1 MDKISLL
8 NPSEQE
14 AEKAIAAVYECIER
28 RKNFRLEAGAG
39 AGKTYSL
46 IKALRRIINKQG
58 AELVRKHQKVACIT
72 YTNVARDEIESRTD
86 GHPAILSSTIHS
98 FCWSLIKDFQP
109 FLKEQVTT
117 LNNWIERIEEA
128 IGIGERRVVYELG
141 YPTITDDSL
150 CLSHND
156 VLSLTVKIMAEEKF
170 RKLMTS
176 HYPILFIDEYQD
188 TNKEF
193 AEALKVYFL
202 DAEEGRP
209 LIGLFGDHWQ
219 KIYGDGCGS
228 IDHGALEVIGKK
240 ANFRSAKAVVDV
252 LNRMRPELPQEVV
265 DIEIQ
270 GEVSVYYTNEWAGT
284 RRTGQHWGGDL
295 PENEVHNYLE
305 KLKKSLISKGWDLS
319 PEHTK
324 ILMLTHNVLASEQ
337 GYINLA
343 KVFRYND
350 QFIKKEDPHIA
361 FLVDTLEP
369 LCVAYEDKRY
379 GEMFAIIG
387 RRILRS
393 KKDKEAWA
401 SFMDELLKLRS
412 AATIG
417 DVLDYLR
424 NTHKTL
430 LPADVKRREQKL
442 EHLAKSPE
450 EEKPSWVDSLKK
462 LKDVNFQEVIALAKF
477 IDGHTPFSTKHGV
490 KGAEFENVIV
500 VLGRGWNHYNFG
512 QMLEWVECGIPTGKE
527 STFERNRNLFYVVCS
542 RPKKRLA
549 LLFTQEL
556 SHKALQTISKWFGDG
571 NVHSI
576 LAD

>member
-1 MDKISLL
+1 MDKISPL
-8 NPSEQE
+8 NPAERE
-14 AEKAIAAVYECIER
+14 AEKAIAAVYECIEK

-46 IKALRRIINKQG
+46 IKALCRIIKNQG

-72 YTNVARDEIESRTD
+72 YTKVARDEIESRTD
-86 GHPAILSSTIHS
+86 RHPAILSSTIHS

-109 FLKEQVTT
+109 FLKEHVAT
-117 LNNWIERIEEA
+117 LNNWPERIEEA
-128 IGIGERRVVYELG
+128 GGIGKRQVVYELG
-141 YPTITDDSL
+141 YPTITENSL
-150 CLSHND
+150 CLAHND
-156 VLSLTVKIMAEEKF
+156 VLSLTVAIMAEEKF
-170 RKLMTS
+170 RRLMTS
-176 HYPILFIDEYQD
+176 QYPILIIDEYQD

-193 AEALKVYFL
+193 AEALKSYFL
-202 DAEEGRP
+202 DAEGGGP

-228 IDHGALEVIGKK
+228 IEHNALEVIGKK

-265 DIEIQ
+265 DVEIQ
-270 GEVSVYYTNEWAGT
+270 GEVSVYHTNEWTGT
-284 RRTGQHWGGDL
+284 RRTGQHWNGDL
-295 PENEVHNYLE
+295 PEKEVHNYLE
-305 KLKKSLISKGWDLS
+305 KLKESLIIKGWDLS
-319 PEHTK
+319 SGNTK

-337 GYINLA
+337 GYVNLA
-343 KVFRYND
+343 RAFRYND

-387 RRILRS
+387 RHILKS
-393 KKDKEAWA
+393 KRDKKAWA
-401 SFMDELLKLRS
+401 GFMDDLLNLRS

-417 DVLDYLR
+417 GVLDYLR
-424 NTHKTL
+424 NKQKTL
-430 LPADVKRREQKL
+430 LPADVERREQKL
-442 EHLAKSPE
+442 EQLVKSPE
-450 EEKPSWVDSLKK
+450 EEDPSWVAPLKQ
-462 LKDVNFQEVIALAKF
+462 LRNVAYHEVIALAKF

-490 KGAEFENVIV
+490 KGAEFENVVV

-512 QMLEWVECGIPTGKE
+512 QMLEWVAIGIPSGKE
-527 STFERNRNLFYVVCS
+527 TTFERNRNLFYVVCS

-556 SHKALQTISKWFGDG
+556 SHEALQTIAKWFGAS

-576 LAD
+576 LDN